1 MAGLF
6 ITFEGVEGA
15 GKSTQI
21 ALLRDALI
29 ARGHRVFTTREPGGG
44 PIGEAIR
51 AILLSKDHPVN
62 DRSELLLFLAARAQL
77 TESDIKPRLAANEI
91 VLCDRYIDSTSAYQG
106 YARENDLIMV
116 GNLNVYATG
125 NLKPDLTVLL
135 DLEPSIGLQRQPDHN
150 RMEALGLEFH
160 QRVREGFLKI
170 AAEEPER
177 FRVFDASESPE
188 RLHKLILEEVTVA
201 LECLRA

>member
-1 MAGLF
+1 MPGLF

-21 ALLRDALI
+21 AMLRDALY
-29 ARGHRVFTTREPGGG
+29 AEGHSVITTREPGGSA
-44 PIGEAIR
+44 IGEAIR
-51 AILLSKDHPVN
+51 VILLSKERPVT

-77 TESDIKPRLAANEI
+77 TEEAIRPRLLANEI
-91 VLCDRYIDSTSAYQG
+91 VLSDRYIDSTTAYQG
-106 YARENDLIMV
+106 YARGNDLELIHK
-116 GNLNVYATG
+116 LNVFATG

-135 DLEPSIGLQRQPDHN
+135 DLDPSVGLKRQQDHN
-150 RMEALGLEFH
+150 RMEAQSLEFH

-177 FRVFDASESPE
+177 FRVFDATESPD
-188 RLHKLILEEVTVA
+188 RIHKLILKEVTKA
-201 LECLRA
+201 LESHRA